1 MRAEVFPKPELPGH
15 AVLRLYGTDASPEGM
30 TLLIERRQGPDR
42 FLSEAG
48 WQRTE
53 SWLEPQRIDAFN
65 GGLDLHVGPR
75 VCDLVAGMTVR
86 LAIREPDVGMVD
98 TTVAAWPAM
107 QTSGAHDPDRQT
119 SESAAGR
126 TDKEMRQARPR
137 DEQATVI
144 AARPVQPEYPP
155 EPEPERELFIEPTL
169 PAAFTPLPTTPP
181 PDPIERPSVL
191 SQRETQKS
199 HLPLILGLVF
209 GLLFLIA
216 AAGGAY
222 WWFVLRDKTTT
233 IVDTKP
239 KPPDDKVKPP
249 DDKVK
254 PPDDKVKPPDDKVGQ
269 GDPPADFTTPIR
281 KQVDDVLSAKPT
293 PEQLV
298 ARGKR
303 FIRSGQ
309 LEGAFLVWREAAD
322 QGHAP
327 AAFELAGF
335 YDPINPI
342 PNTPFKLN
350 AERAAG
356 LYETAA
362 KAGIVPAMTRLGML
376 YARGADGFAADKAKA
391 RDWLK
396 QAADKGD
403 AEAKKALDTL

>member
-53 SWLEPQRIDAFN
+53 SWLQPQRIDAFN
-65 GGLDLHVGPR
+65 GGMDMHVGPR

-86 LAIREPDVGMVD
+86 IAIREPDVGMVG

-119 SESAAGR
+119 ADDEAGR
-126 TDKEMRQARPR
+126 TDKELRQARPR
-137 DEQATVI
+137 DDQATVI
-144 AARPVQPEYPP
+144 APRPVLP
-155 EPEPERELFIEPTL
+155 EPAPLPEPQASPFIEPTL
-169 PAAFTPLPTTPP
+169 PAAFTPHPEPVEQ
-181 PDPIERPSVL
+181 IERPSVL
-191 SQRETQKS
+191 SQRETRKS
-199 HLPLILGLVF
+199 NLPLILGLVF
-209 GLLFLIA
+209 GLLFLVV

-222 WWFVLRDKTTT
+222 WWFVLRDK
-233 IVDTKP
+233 VDPVPPPPPPPIPCCGPPTP
-239 KPPDDKVKPP
+239 KPVPPPGKPDYS
-249 DDKVK
+249 
-254 PPDDKVKPPDDKVGQ
+254 
-269 GDPPADFTTPIR
+269 TPIR
-281 KQVDDVLSAKPT
+281 KQVDDVLAAKPT

-298 ARGKR
+298 ERGR
-303 FIRSGQ
+303 QFVSYGQ
-309 LEGAFLVWREAAD
+309 LEGAFLVWRAAAD
-322 QGHAP
+322 QGFPP

-362 KAGIVPAMTRLGML
+362 KAGIVPAMARLGML
-376 YARGADGFAADKAKA
+376 YAKGADGFPADKAKA

-403 AEAKKALDTL
+403 ADAKKALDAL

>member
-42 FLSEAG
+42 FLSETG

-107 QTSGAHDPDRQT
+107 QTSGAHDPDRHT
-119 SESAAGR
+119 SDDVAGR
-126 TDKEMRQARPR
+126 TDKEMRQARSR

-144 AARPVQPEYPP
+144 AARPVQPEPA
-155 EPEPERELFIEPTL
+155 PEPEREPFIEPTL
-169 PAAFTPLPTTPP
+169 PAAFPP
-181 PDPIERPSVL
+181 PSPPPPEPIERPSVL
-191 SQRETQKS
+191 SQRETPRS
-199 HLPLILGLVF
+199 NLPLILGLVF
-209 GLLFLIA
+209 GMIFLIA

-222 WWFVLRDKTTT
+222 WWFVVRDKTTM
-233 IVDTKP
+233 VDP
-239 KPPDDKVKPP
+239 KPPDPKPP
-249 DDKVK
+249 DPRPPEPK
-254 PPDDKVKPPDDKVGQ
+254 PDPKTGQ

-281 KQVDDVLSAKPT
+281 KQVDDVLAAKPT

-303 FIRSGQ
+303 FVRSGQ

-322 QGHAP
+322 QGYAP

-342 PNTPFKLN
+342 PHSPFTLR

-362 KAGIVPAMTRLGML
+362 KAGIVPAMTRLGIL
-376 YARGADGFAADKAKA
+376 YARGAEGFPADKAKA

-403 AEAKKALDTL
+403 AEAKKALDAL

>member
-42 FLSEAG
+42 FLSESG

-119 SESAAGR
+119 SEDVAGR
-126 TDKEMRQARPR
+126 TDKDMRQARPR
-137 DEQATVI
+137 DDQATVM
-144 AARPVQPEYPP
+144 AARPVQPEP
-155 EPEPERELFIEPTL
+155 EPEPEPFIEPTL
-169 PAAFTPLPTTPP
+169 PAAFPSPP
-181 PDPIERPSVL
+181 PSAPEPIERPSVL
-191 SQRETQKS
+191 SQRETPKS
-199 HLPLILGLVF
+199 NLPLILGLVF
-209 GLLFLIA
+209 GLVFLIA

-222 WWFVLRDKTTT
+222 WWFILRDKDTTV
-233 IVDTKP
+233 VDKP
-239 KPPDDKVKPP
+239 KPIADKPKQPDDKSKQPDVTQDKP
-249 DDKVK
+249 DY
-254 PPDDKVKPPDDKVGQ
+254 
-269 GDPPADFTTPIR
+269 ATPVR
-281 KQVDDVLSAKPT
+281 KQVDDFLATNPT
-293 PEQLV
+293 PEQMV
-298 ARGKR
+298 ERGKR
-303 FIRSGQ
+303 FVRVGQ
-309 LEGAFLVWREAAD
+309 IEGAFLVWRAAAD
-322 QGHAP
+322 QGYPP
-327 AAFELAGF
+327 AAFELATLF
-335 YDPINPI
+335 DPINPI
-342 PNTPFKLN
+342 PNSPFTLK

-362 KAGIVPAMTRLGML
+362 KAGIVPAMTRLGIL
-376 YARGADGFAADKAKA
+376 YAKGADGFPADKAKA

-403 AEAKKALDTL
+403 ADAKKALDAL

>member
-42 FLSEAG
+42 FLSESG

-119 SESAAGR
+119 SDTVAGR

-144 AARPVQPEYPP
+144 AARPVQPEPAP
-155 EPEPERELFIEPTL
+155 EPAPEPFIEPTL
-169 PAAFTPLPTTPP
+169 PAAFPSPP
-181 PDPIERPSVL
+181 PPAPEPIERPSVL
-191 SQRETQKS
+191 SQRETPKS
-199 HLPLILGLVF
+199 NLPLILGLVF

-222 WWFVLRDKTTT
+222 WWFVLRDKGTT
-233 IVDTKP
+233 IVDKPKPPIDKP
-239 KPPDDKVKPP
+239 KPPDEKPKPP
-249 DDKVK
+249 DEKASQDK
-254 PPDDKVKPPDDKVGQ
+254 PDY
-269 GDPPADFTTPIR
+269 ATPIR
-281 KQVDDVLSAKPT
+281 KQVDDLFATNPT

-298 ARGKR
+298 ERGRR
-303 FIRSGQ
+303 FVRQGQ
-309 LEGAFLVWREAAD
+309 IEGAFLVWRKAAD
-322 QGHAP
+322 QGYPP
-327 AAFELAGF
+327 AAFELAGL
-335 YDPINPI
+335 YDPVNPI
-342 PNTPFKLN
+342 PNTPFRLN

-362 KAGIVPAMTRLGML
+362 KAGIVPAMTRLGLL
-376 YARGADGFAADKAKA
+376 YAKGADGFPADKAKA

-403 AEAKKALDTL
+403 TDAKMALDAL

>member
-42 FLSEAG
+42 FLAENG

-53 SWLEPQRIDAFN
+53 SWLAPQRIDAFN

-119 SESAAGR
+119 SDTVAGR
-126 TDKEMRQARPR
+126 TDKDLRPARPR
-137 DEQATVI
+137 DEAATVI
-144 AARPVQPEYPP
+144 AARPVLP
-155 EPEPERELFIEPTL
+155 EPEPEPEPFVEPTQ
-169 PAAFTPLPTTPP
+169 AVAYTSQ
-181 PDPIERPSVL
+181 PDPLERPSVL
-191 SQRETQKS
+191 SQRDTQKS
-199 HLPLILGLVF
+199 SLPLILGLVF

-222 WWFVLRDKTTT
+222 WYFVLRDKQTPV
-233 IVDTKP
+233 VDKP
-239 KPPDDKVKPP
+239 VVDKPVDKPGDKTGQGTAAGKPPDY
-249 DDKVK
+249 
-254 PPDDKVKPPDDKVGQ
+254 
-269 GDPPADFTTPIR
+269 TTPIR
-281 KQVDDVLSAKPT
+281 KQVDDIIAAKPT
-293 PEQLV
+293 PAQLV
-298 ARGKR
+298 ERGKQ
-303 FIRSGQ
+303 FVQSGQ

-322 QGHAP
+322 QGFPP

-342 PNTPFKLN
+342 PNSPFKLN
-350 AERAAG
+350 GERAAG

-376 YARGADGFAADKAKA
+376 YAKGADGFTADKAKA

-403 AEAKKALDTL
+403 ADAKKALDTL

>member
-42 FLSEAG
+42 FLSETG

-53 SWLEPQRIDAFN
+53 SWLQPQRIDAFN

-107 QTSGAHDPDRQT
+107 QTSGAHDPDRQA
-119 SESAAGR
+119 SDSVAGR
-126 TDKEMRQARPR
+126 TDKELRQARPR

-144 AARPVQPEYPP
+144 AARPVLP
-155 EPEPERELFIEPTL
+155 EPEPEPEASPFIEPTL
-169 PAAFTPLPTTPP
+169 PAAFTPQ
-181 PDPIERPSVL
+181 PDPLERPSVL
-191 SQRETQKS
+191 SQREAPKS
-199 HLPLILGLVF
+199 SLPLVLGLVF
-209 GLLFLIA
+209 GLLFLIV

-222 WWFVLRDKTTT
+222 WWFVLRDKAPV
-233 IVDTKP
+233 VDKP
-239 KPPDDKVKPP
+239 IDKPIDKPTGKTGQDSAQGKPDY
-249 DDKVK
+249 
-254 PPDDKVKPPDDKVGQ
+254 
-269 GDPPADFTTPIR
+269 TTPIR
-281 KQVDDVLSAKPT
+281 KQVEDILAAKPT

-298 ARGKR
+298 EHGKR
-303 FIRSGQ
+303 FLRNGQ
-309 LEGAFLVWREAAD
+309 LEGAFLVWRTAAD
-322 QGHAP
+322 QGHPP

-335 YDPINPI
+335 YDPVNPI
-342 PNTPFKLN
+342 PHTPFPLN

-362 KAGIVPAMTRLGML
+362 KAGIVPAMARLGML
-376 YARGADGFAADKAKA
+376 YAQGADGFPADKAKA

-403 AEAKKALDTL
+403 ADARKALDTL

>member
-42 FLSEAG
+42 FLSETG

-107 QTSGAHDPDRQT
+107 QTSGAHDPDRHA
-119 SESAAGR
+119 SDDVAGR
-126 TDKEMRQARPR
+126 TDKDMRQARPR

-144 AARPVQPEYPP
+144 AARPVQPEPAP
-155 EPEPERELFIEPTL
+155 EPEPFIEPTL
-169 PAAFTPLPTTPP
+169 PAAFPSPP
-181 PDPIERPSVL
+181 PPSPPEPIERPSVL
-191 SQRETQKS
+191 SQREAPRS
-199 HLPLILGLVF
+199 NLPLILGLIF
-209 GLLFLIA
+209 GLLFLIV

-222 WWFVLRDKTTT
+222 WWFVLRDKAPVVDPKPP
-233 IVDTKP
+233 IVEP
-239 KPPDDKVKPP
+239 KPPDDKTKPP
-249 DDKVK
+249 DDKTGQDK
-254 PPDDKVKPPDDKVGQ
+254 PDY
-269 GDPPADFTTPIR
+269 ATPIR
-281 KQVDDVLSAKPT
+281 KQVEDFLATKPT

-298 ARGKR
+298 ERGKR
-303 FIRSGQ
+303 FVRQGQ
-309 LEGAFLVWREAAD
+309 IEGAFLVWRQAAD
-322 QGHAP
+322 QGYPP
-327 AAFELAGF
+327 AAFELAGL

-342 PNTPFKLN
+342 PNTPFKLS

-362 KAGIVPAMTRLGML
+362 KAGIVPAMTRLGIL
-376 YARGADGFAADKAKA
+376 YAKGADGFPADKAKA

-403 AEAKKALDTL
+403 TDAKKALDTL

>member
-42 FLSEAG
+42 FLAETG

-53 SWLEPQRIDAFN
+53 SWLQPQRIDAFN

-119 SESAAGR
+119 SDDAAGR
-126 TDKEMRQARPR
+126 TDKDLRAARPR
-137 DEQATVI
+137 DDQATVI
-144 AARPVQPEYPP
+144 AARPVQPLPAP
-155 EPEPERELFIEPTL
+155 EPEPFIEPTL
-169 PAAFTPLPTTPP
+169 PAQFNPP
-181 PDPIERPSVL
+181 PEQIERPSVL

-199 HLPLILGLVF
+199 HLPLILGLV
-209 GLLFLIA
+209 GGLFLLIV

-222 WWFVLRDKTTT
+222 WYFVLRDKVPPV
-233 IVDTKP
+233 IDKP
-239 KPPDDKVKPP
+239 IDKPIDKLSGQADVTAKPDY
-249 DDKVK
+249 
-254 PPDDKVKPPDDKVGQ
+254 
-269 GDPPADFTTPIR
+269 TTPIR
-281 KQVDDVLSAKPT
+281 KQVDDYIGSKPT
-293 PEQLV
+293 PEQMV
-298 ARGKR
+298 ARGKQ
-303 FIRSGQ
+303 FVQAGQ
-309 LEGAFLVWREAAD
+309 LEGAFLLWREAAD
-322 QGHAP
+322 QGFAP

-342 PNTPFKLN
+342 PNTPFKLS

-362 KAGIVPAMTRLGML
+362 KAGIVPAMTRLGLL

-403 AEAKKALDTL
+403 ADAKKALETL

>member
-15 AVLRLYGTDASPEGM
+15 AVLRLHGTDASPEGM

-42 FLSEAG
+42 FLAETG

-53 SWLEPQRIDAFN
+53 SWLRPQRIESFN

-119 SESAAGR
+119 SDDAAGR
-126 TDKEMRQARPR
+126 TDKDLRAARPQA
-137 DEQATVI
+137 ELATVI
-144 AARPVQPEYPP
+144 APRPVQPPPRP
-155 EPEPERELFIEPTL
+155 EPEPFIEPTL
-169 PAAFTPLPTTPP
+169 PAQFTPAHEPH
-181 PDPIERPSVL
+181 ERPSVL

-199 HLPLILGLVF
+199 QLPLILGLIIGMLV
-209 GLLFLIA
+209 LIV

-222 WWFVLRDKTTT
+222 WYFVLREKTPPAIDKP
-233 IVDTKP
+233 ID
-239 KPPDDKVKPP
+239 KPPVAKPTTGQSDVASKP
-249 DDKVK
+249 DY
-254 PPDDKVKPPDDKVGQ
+254 
-269 GDPPADFTTPIR
+269 ATPIR
-281 KQVDDVLSAKPT
+281 KQVEDIMAAKPT
-293 PEQLV
+293 PEQMV
-298 ARGKR
+298 ARGKQ
-303 FIRSGQ
+303 FVQAGQ
-309 LEGAFLVWREAAD
+309 LEGAFLLWREAAD

-335 YDPINPI
+335 YDPVNPI
-342 PNTPFKLN
+342 PNTPFKLS

-362 KAGIVPAMTRLGML
+362 KAGIVPAMSRLGQL
-376 YARGADGFAADKAKA
+376 YAKGADGLPADKAKA

-403 AEAKKALDTL
+403 AEAKKALDAL

>member
-42 FLSEAG
+42 FLSENG

-86 LAIREPDVGMVD
+86 LAIREPEVGMVD

-119 SESAAGR
+119 SDDVAGR

-137 DEQATVI
+137 DDQATVI
-144 AARPVQPEYPP
+144 AARPVQPEP
-155 EPEPERELFIEPTL
+155 EPQREPFIEPTL
-169 PAAFTPLPTTPP
+169 PAAFPPPTPP
-181 PDPIERPSVL
+181 EPMERPSVL
-191 SQRETQKS
+191 SQRETPRS
-199 HLPLILGLVF
+199 NLPLILGLVF
-209 GLLFLIA
+209 GMIFLIA

-222 WWFVLRDKTTT
+222 WWFVVRDKTTM
-233 IVDTKP
+233 VDP
-239 KPPDDKVKPP
+239 KPPDPKPP
-249 DDKVK
+249 DPR
-254 PPDDKVKPPDDKVGQ
+254 PPDPRPPDPKPDYS
-269 GDPPADFTTPIR
+269 TPVR
-281 KQVDDVLSAKPT
+281 KQVEDFLATNPT
-293 PEQLV
+293 PEQMV
-298 ARGKR
+298 ERGKR
-303 FIRSGQ
+303 FIRLGQ
-309 LEGAFLVWREAAD
+309 IEGAFLVWRVAAD
-322 QGHAP
+322 QGYPP
-327 AAFELAGF
+327 AAFELATLF
-335 YDPINPI
+335 DPINPI
-342 PNTPFKLN
+342 PNSPFTLK

-362 KAGIVPAMTRLGML
+362 KSGIVPAMTRLGIL
-376 YARGADGFAADKAKA
+376 YARGAEGFPADKAKA

-403 AEAKKALDTL
+403 AEAKKALDAL